1 MKNNLPSI
9 EKSKIYNI
17 ISREYVIITTS
28 FLKNKHGGNKMKETM
43 EEISLIEIFQTL
55 KKRIWLIISITS
67 VAAIASAIIS
77 FFVLTPIYQSSTQIL
92 VNQAKNEQMP
102 YNVGNIQTDLQ
113 LINTY
118 NVIIKSPAILEKVA
132 NEMKLDRT
140 AEALNNQIQVASEK
154 NSQVFSI
161 TVQDP
166 DPVLAAEIAN
176 KTATVFQR
184 EIKNIM
190 NVDNVSILAKAVVSE
205 NPSPIKPQ
213 PVLNIAIAIVVGLM
227 AGVGIAFL
235 LEYLDNTIKSEQ
247 DITKILDIPVLG
259 IITVINLDA
268 EENKRQQPAF
278 AAKIGSEKVES

>member
-1 MKNNLPSI
+1 
-9 EKSKIYNI
+9 
-17 ISREYVIITTS
+17 
-28 FLKNKHGGNKMKETM
+28 MKETM

-55 KKRIWLIISITS
+55 KKRIWLIISITC

-166 DPVLAAEIAN
+166 DPVLATEIAN
-176 KTATVFQR
+176 TTATVFQR
-184 EIKNIM
+184 EIKHIM

-259 IITVINLDA
+259 IITVINLES
-268 EENKRQQPAF
+268 EENKRTQPNF
-278 AAKIGSEKVES
+278 TAKIGSEKVES

>member
-1 MKNNLPSI
+1 MKDTI
-9 EKSKIYNI
+9 
-17 ISREYVIITTS
+17 
-28 FLKNKHGGNKMKETM
+28 

-92 VNQAKNEQMP
+92 VNQSRNDQAVYDVNAIRSNLE
-102 YNVGNIQTDLQ
+102 I
-113 LINTY
+113 INTY
-118 NVIIKSPAILEKVA
+118 NVIIKSPAILDKVIEELA
-132 NEMKLDRT
+132 LDHSYDQ
-140 AEALNNQIQVASEK
+140 LNNQITVASQ
-154 NSQVFSI
+154 NQSQVVSI

-166 DPVLAAEIAN
+166 DPELAAKIAN
-176 KTATVFQR
+176 TTATVFQR
-184 EIKNIM
+184 EIVKIM
-190 NVDNVSILAKAVVSE
+190 NVNNVNILAKATVGD